1 MTSAVTESN
10 ERKDYVNENIT
21 LVQKKDGL
29 TFGTDAYLLYA
40 YLRKNSNGLAA
51 DLGAGTGIISLLAA
65 AKGKFS
71 QIYAFEIQESFAS
84 LIERNVSENGFS
96 DKIKTLCTPVQNIE
110 SELFGRFDCVFSN
123 PPYMKKGSGFL
134 NEKSEKYIA
143 RHEVCGDIN
152 DFCSAAAKLLKY
164 SGSFYVVWR
173 PDRLTD
179 LFDAMRSSK
188 IEPKRITVVYPDAK
202 SRPSLVLV
210 EGKRGGSSGLFFTKP
225 LIMHPDASAKPLVY
239 TEELTYIYENGEFG
253 EEYERA

>member
-1 MTSAVTESN
+1 MTESG

-21 LVQKKDGL
+21 LTQNKDGL

-40 YLRKNSNGLAA
+40 YMRKINGGLAA

-65 AKGKFS
+65 SKGKFS
-71 QIYAFEIQESFAS
+71 EIYAFDIQESFAS

-96 DKIKTLCTPVQNIE
+96 DKIKTVCSAVQDIG
-110 SELFGRFDCVFSN
+110 SELSGRFDCVFSN

-134 NEKSEKYIA
+134 NANSEKYIA

-152 DFCSAAAKLLKY
+152 DFCKAASKLLKY

-173 PDRLTD
+173 PDRLSD
-179 LFDAMRSSK
+179 LFDAMRNSK
-188 IEPKRITVVYPDAK
+188 IEPKRMTAVYPDVK

-210 EGKRGGSSGLFFTKP
+210 EGKRGGSSGLYFTKP

-239 TEELTYIYENGEFG
+239 TDDLNYIYENGEFG

>member
-96 DKIKTLCTPVQNIE
+96 DKIKTLCTPVQNIG

>member
-1 MTSAVTESN
+1 MSEVSN
-10 ERKDYVNENIT
+10 ERTDYVNENIT
-21 LVQKKDGL
+21 LVQSKNGL

-40 YLRKNSNGLAA
+40 YLKKMPKCLAA

-110 SELFGRFDCVFSN
+110 SDLFGRFDCVFSN

-134 NEKSEKYIA
+134 NANSEKYIA
-143 RHEVCGDIN
+143 RHEVCGDIK
-152 DFCSAAAKLLKY
+152 DFCEAASKLLKY

-210 EGKRGGSSGLFFTKP
+210 EGKRGAASGLFFTKP

-239 TEELTYIYENGEFG
+239 TDDLSYIYENGEFG